1 MKRQKVKNEY
11 GPNFEAAKE
20 MVARLMSIPSFHVRP
35 TRLDRAPLA
44 EHIAVAI
51 RGWTGNDSSSCG
63 MKLRKSPGA

>member
-51 RGWTGNDSSSCG
+51 RAGLAMTV
-63 MKLRKSPGA
+63 LHAA